1 MCYRYCMYKDAGQ
14 VHIDELGEFPIDAH
28 NGVEIKVY
36 LKSSYDLE
44 NIIYCLDKLEG
55 FSDVYVNSNLNQCYV
70 ENSAKTCIQAFND
83 RVYKKYNTFTMS
95 SLAKSLRYHSKTSYS
110 MYTRDSIMAKILL
123 GNVVYPLSADFT
135 NKLPMDLKRFIEDLP
150 ILIHVPIGS
159 IDITPNR
166 ENLLYSNKTVTFLTQ
181 RLNAVK
187 EEISSIICTKYDLKD
202 RDFCNFFDY
211 ANQMTC
217 KEYSFFSDGDKAI
230 DQFLNFKISSKY
242 LTKKYTYKQQELNLD
257 WEELD
262 RIAQIF
268 LHSNRDD
275 FFYGLYNR
283 HKICK
288 ASSMWNTF
296 YNIFTL
302 NKLKYWNLYK
312 KTKAISKKERFYL
325 KELHKDII
333 IVKPISI
340 KIIYAEIKKAF
351 NKTPNNISE
360 SLQRDII
367 KDLFTLIKNIPALES
382 SSMPEEIVKKWDNL
396 HAEELK
402 EKRLLEQSSTKVTAV
417 NEEEFHIKVLRK
429 NQVFATGLDNCVAK
443 SILTTIDDL
452 RKAKVTYVYAD
463 YSQMDYLKLAHLSKA
478 KFKKITIIGV
488 PKRKYKEI
496 SELPNTISVLEY
508 LDVNTS
514 KPLIKALTELTIERF
529 IREKNLYLWKIS
541 YFKEYEN
548 YIELLEKS
556 YYNRDFDYALN
567 YTNVGQELWEAWQ
580 KSPYYTNI
588 LERLNNKKMLKI
600 NQALSILPSYS
611 YSKKTTLA
619 LLFSFAKHY
628 KLDYIK
634 PKYIPTISHEN
645 FKN

>member
-36 LKSSYDLE
+36 IKSSYDLE
-44 NIIYCLDKLEG
+44 GIIYCLDKLEG

-70 ENSAKTCIQAFND
+70 ENSAKTCIQAFNE
-83 RVYKKYNTFTMS
+83 RVYKKYNTFTIS

-110 MYTRDSIMAKILL
+110 MYNRDILRAKILL

-135 NKLPMDLKRFIEDLP
+135 NKLPLDLQRFIEDLP
-150 ILIHVPIGS
+150 ILIHVPIGA

-181 RLNAVK
+181 RLKEVK

-202 RDFCNFFDY
+202 KDFCNFFDY

-217 KEYSFFSDGDKAI
+217 KEYPFFSNDDQAW
-230 DQFLNFKISSKY
+230 DQFLNFSISSKY
-242 LTKKYTYKQQELNLD
+242 LTKKYTYKQQEFNLN

-262 RIAQIF
+262 SIAVQF
-268 LHSNRDD
+268 LTTNRDD
-275 FFYGLYNR
+275 FFYGVYNR

-288 ASSMWNTF
+288 TSSMWGLF
-296 YNIFTL
+296 YNIFTY
-302 NKLKYWNLYK
+302 NKLKNWNLYK
-312 KTKAISKKERFYL
+312 KTKAVSKKERFYL
-325 KELHKDII
+325 KELRKDII

-340 KIIYAEIKKAF
+340 KIIYTKIKEAF
-351 NKTPNNISE
+351 NKIPNNISE

-396 HAEELK
+396 HVEELK
-402 EKRLLEQSSTKVTAV
+402 EKRLLKQSSSKVTAV
-417 NEEEFHIKVLRK
+417 NEEEFHIKVLRD
-429 NQVFATGLDNCVAK
+429 NQVFATGLDNCVAE
-443 SILTTIDDL
+443 STLTTIDDL

-463 YSQMDYLKLAHLSKA
+463 YSQMDYLKLAYLSKT

-514 KPLIKALTELTIERF
+514 KPLIKALTGLTINRF
-529 IREKNLYLWKIS
+529 IRNNGLDLWKVP

-548 YIELLEKS
+548 YINLLEKKV
-556 YYNRDFDYALN
+556 YDRNFDYALN
-567 YTNVGQELWEAWQ
+567 CADVGRELWEAWQ

-588 LERLNNKKMLKI
+588 LDRLNNKKMLKI

-611 YSKKTTLA
+611 YSQNTTLA
-619 LLFSFAKHY
+619 LMFSFAKHY

-634 PKYIPTISHEN
+634 PQYIPTISHEN